1 MLSFLKS
8 LTSGQ
13 GGVHLSRYIPAID
26 TIGLM
31 LRDVATKYTLRQLSH
46 MMAMWAGIASF

>member
-1 MLSFLKS
+1 
-8 LTSGQ
+8 
-13 GGVHLSRYIPAID
+13 LSRYIPAID